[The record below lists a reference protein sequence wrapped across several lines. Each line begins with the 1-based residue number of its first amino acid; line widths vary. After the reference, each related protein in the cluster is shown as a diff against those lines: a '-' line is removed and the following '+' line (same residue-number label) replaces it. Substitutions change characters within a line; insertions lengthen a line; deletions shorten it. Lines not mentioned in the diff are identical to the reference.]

1 MLNFV
6 ETEKTLTVKFLER
19 MDTYKSQEMENELNA
34 KIGTSSK
41 QIVFD
46 LEGVLYISSYFLR
59 ICFNT
64 IKMIGK
70 ERFAFKNVRQDIKK
84 VLDISGIDK
93 LMNVG

>member
-1 MLNFV
+1 LNFV
-6 ETEKTLTVKFLER
+6 ETEKTLPVKFLER

-34 KIGTSSK
+34 KIRTSSK

-64 IKMIGK
+64 LKMTGK
-70 ERFAFKNVRQDIKK
+70 GRFVFKNVRQDIKK

-93 LMNVG
+93 LMNVGK